1 MDHSNSPEPFVD
13 PDRAASFLSMSR
25 KKLLAMARSRLL
37 PGHPIGQGVR
47 KMWRFRL
54 SELAHWLE
62 NQGIELGSH
71 RGRNERDFS

>member
-1 MDHSNSPEPFVD
+1 
-13 PDRAASFLSMSR
+13 
-25 KKLLAMARSRLL
+25 
-37 PGHPIGQGVR
+37 
-47 KMWRFRL
+47 MWRFRL